1 MQMSNEEIIR
11 SYREARDKRKQ
22 IEILSEL
29 NACDKQKIRDIL
41 AEGGM
46 DHRSLP
52 RSRRKEK
59 AAAPEPGPAK
69 AKAAKAKTEPAKE
82 KQAAEE
88 KPVTTQCGGD
98 DPVQK
103 EEPEE
108 RKIFLPEIVRQAVT
122 EKMMKVQ
129 DNIDRDSADL
139 WELNNF
145 LKNFS

>member
-22 IEILSEL
+22 VEILSEL
-29 NACDKQKIRDIL
+29 NACDVQEIRDIL

-59 AAAPEPGPAK
+59 AAAPEPGPEKAKTAK
-69 AKAAKAKTEPAKE
+69 AKEEPAKAK
-82 KQAAEE
+82 QAAVQE

-98 DPVQK
+98 DPDQK
-103 EEPEE
+103 EEE
-108 RKIFLPEIVRQAVT
+108 RKIFIPEIVRQAVT
-122 EKMMKVQ
+122 EKMIQVQ
-129 DNIDRDSADL
+129 ESIDRDSADL

-145 LKNFS
+145 LKRFS